1 MKPKCNILAYGVCLG
16 LFFCVLLSG
25 CATVV
30 SKQLLTQAQ
39 RIEFDEIIKDPDVYA
54 GKVVVLS
61 GIILDSKNS
70 KEGTLLEVLQV
81 PADSS
86 LRPKDMDKSKGR
98 FLALYKGF
106 LDVAIYRRGR
116 EVTIGGKITGKRV
129 LELGEIEYTYPFVE
143 IKDIHLWPLE
153 KKERIYYYPPPYL
166 WHPWWYYYYPW
177 W

>member
-1 MKPKCNILAYGVCLG
+1 MKPKRSTLAYGVCLG
-16 LFFCVLLSG
+16 LCFCVLLCG

-39 RIEFDEIIKDPDVYA
+39 RIEFDEIIKDPEVYA

-86 LRPKDMDKSKGR
+86 L
-98 FLALYKGF
+98 
-106 LDVAIYRRGR
+106 
-116 EVTIGGKITGKRV
+116 
-129 LELGEIEYTYPFVE
+129 
-143 IKDIHLWPLE
+143 
-153 KKERIYYYPPPYL
+153 
-166 WHPWWYYYYPW
+166 
-177 W
+177 

>member
-1 MKPKCNILAYGVCLG
+1 MRPKRSILAYGVCLW
-16 LFFCVLLSG
+16 LCFCMLLSG

-39 RIEFDEIIKDPDVYA
+39 RIEFDEIIKDPDAYT

-106 LDVAIYRRGR
+106 LDVAVYRRGR

-129 LELGEIEYTYPFVE
+129 LQ
-143 IKDIHLWPLE
+143 PLSMAMVVV
-153 KKERIYYYPPPYL
+153 KGDT
-166 WHPWWYYYYPW
+166 
-177 W
+177 